1 MFSKGTEMTKPR
13 HVLSWRVQ
21 AEKVRREMD
30 GMNMGK
36 KEQKGSDLLDIV
48 RIWKQWEVT
57 E

>member
-30 GMNMGK
+30 GMNMGE

>member
-21 AEKVRREMD
+21 VEKVSREMD
-30 GMNMGK
+30 GMNMGEE
-36 KEQKGSDLLDIV
+36 EQKARDPLDIV
-48 RIWKQWEVT
+48 RILKQWEVT

>member
-1 MFSKGTEMTKPR
+1 MTKPR

-30 GMNMGK
+30 GMNMGE